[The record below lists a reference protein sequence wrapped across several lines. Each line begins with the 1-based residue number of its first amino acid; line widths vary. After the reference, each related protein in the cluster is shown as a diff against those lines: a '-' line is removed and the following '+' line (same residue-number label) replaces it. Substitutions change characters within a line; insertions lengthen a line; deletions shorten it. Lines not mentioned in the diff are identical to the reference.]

1 MRVRHLEVLESGVT
15 SFMTVKGRFTF
26 DTNILIYAI
35 DRDAGHKHN
44 YSKNLIG
51 QAARRDCVLTVQVL
65 GEFFHA
71 TTRKNLLDTSLSR
84 KFVRDWLEVFDT
96 VSATDFVFNE
106 AIDTVEN
113 HHLSFW
119 DAMLWATA
127 RQAGCSV
134 LLSEDMQDGW
144 RLQGLEVINPYSAD
158 ASARLGNLL
167 ND

>member
-1 MRVRHLEVLESGVT
+1 MEALESSVT

-35 DRDAGHKHN
+35 DRDAGHKRN
-44 YSKNLIG
+44 FSKNLIG

-113 HHLSFW
+113 HHLSFR

-144 RLQGLEVINPYSAD
+144 
-158 ASARLGNLL
+158 
-167 ND
+167 

>member
-1 MRVRHLEVLESGVT
+1 MEVLESGVT
-15 SFMTVKGRFTF
+15 SFMTVKGRFIF

-35 DRDAGHKHN
+35 DCDAGHKHN
-44 YSKNLIG
+44 YSKNLIE

-71 TTRKNLLDTSLSR
+71 TTRKNLLDTSLCS

-96 VSATDFVFNE
+96 ISATDSVFIE
-106 AIDTVEN
+106 AIETVEN

-134 LLSEDMQDGW
+134 LISEDMQDGW

-158 ASARLGNLL
+158 ASPRLENLL